1 MAGPTPTRLHRA
13 ARAPVAAAFVCAT
26 LLAAGPAAAD
36 AGDAKDK
43 SAQELA
49 DAAKKELL
57 DAKSLHL
64 TVKNGSDDKDT
75 RTPAL
80 VDLRLDEK
88 GNCTGELRMGTGGAK
103 GGSVDLVKR
112 GDEVWIKPDAT
123 FWKTQLPGRSG
134 DLAAELIG
142 DRYVHGTTDDPMLD
156 GLSGTCD
163 LDSFRE
169 RLKDG
174 SDRATKEELTKGDQ
188 KKLAG
193 TEVVPLTPSGDTKGR
208 GITLYVTADE
218 PHRLVRATEKD
229 SDESLSMT
237 LTDYGKPVPK
247 KTPSADDSIDVS
259 ELRGTGPSQAPHA
272 A

>member
-13 ARAPVAAAFVCAT
+13 ARAPVAAAFVCAS
-26 LLAAGPAAAD
+26 LLSAGPAV
-36 AGDAKDK
+36 AGDGDAEDK
-43 SAQELA
+43 SAQQLA

-64 TVKNGSDDKDT
+64 TMKNGSADKDT

-80 VDLRLDEK
+80 VDLRLDEN
-88 GNCTGELRMGTGGAK
+88 GNCTGRLRMGTGGAK
-103 GGSVDLVKR
+103 GGTVDLVKR
-112 GDEVWIKPDAT
+112 GDEVWVKPDAT
-123 FWKTQLPGRSG
+123 FWKAQLPGRSG
-134 DLAAELIG
+134 DLAAQLIG
-142 DRYVHGTTDDPMLD
+142 DRYVHGSTDDPMLD

-163 LDSFRE
+163 LDAFRDQ
-169 RLKDG
+169 LKDG

-188 KKLAG
+188 KKVAG

-208 GITLYVTADE
+208 ITLYVTADE
-218 PHRLVRATEKD
+218 PHRLVRATEKGAG
-229 SDESLSMT
+229 ESLSMT

-247 KTPSADDSIDVS
+247 KTPPADDSIDVS
-259 ELRGTGPSQAPHA
+259 ELRDTGPSQAPHA

>member
-1 MAGPTPTRLHRA
+1 MAGPTPTRRRRA
-13 ARAPVAAAFVCAT
+13 ARVPVAAVFVCAS
-26 LLAAGPAAAD
+26 LCAAIPAAAD
-36 AGDAKDK
+36 DGDAKNK
-43 SAQELA
+43 SARELA

-64 TVKNGSDDKDT
+64 TMRNSADDRDT
-75 RTPAL
+75 RTPSKL
-80 VDLRLDEK
+80 DLRLDDD

-103 GGSVDLVKR
+103 GGTVDLVKR
-112 GDEVWIKPDAT
+112 GDEVWIKPDVT

-134 DLAAELIG
+134 ELAADLIG

-163 LDSFRE
+163 LDAFRE

-174 SDRATKEELTKGDQ
+174 SDRATKDELTKGDQ
-188 KKLAG
+188 KKVAG
-193 TEVVPLTPSGDTKGR
+193 TEVVPLTSSGDTKGR
-208 GITLYVTADE
+208 GITLYVTADA

-229 SDESLSMT
+229 SGESLSMT
-237 LTDYGKPVPK
+237 LRDYGKAVPK

-259 ELRGTGPSQAPHA
+259 DLRGTGPSQAPHA